1 MSRTLII
8 AALAAFVATPAAAAG
23 NSQSAPAK
31 ESRAAA
37 DKSKAT
43 KYCLTYERTTG
54 SRIEKTECRTK
65 AEWAQLGVNLDD
77 LDS

>member
-1 MSRTLII
+1 MSRTLMI

-37 DKSKAT
+37 EKAEAT
-43 KYCLTYERTTG
+43 KYCLTYEKTTG

-65 AEWAQLGVNLDD
+65 DDWAELGINVDD